1 MAQPRSLPL
10 FFISVTTFFNAT
22 ARKGIIAELKAEKPP
37 VATKKKAKK
46 IDNQLKKIGIMLVAI
61 TLISAFIEEGD
72 KKKSRGVTG
81 AARVIQPGFNTVHR
95 PDKQRAIRR

>member
-46 IDNQLKKIGIMLVAI
+46 IDKIGIMLVAI
-61 TLISAFIEEGD
+61 TLISAFIEEED
-72 KKKSRGVTG
+72 KKKSRSVAG